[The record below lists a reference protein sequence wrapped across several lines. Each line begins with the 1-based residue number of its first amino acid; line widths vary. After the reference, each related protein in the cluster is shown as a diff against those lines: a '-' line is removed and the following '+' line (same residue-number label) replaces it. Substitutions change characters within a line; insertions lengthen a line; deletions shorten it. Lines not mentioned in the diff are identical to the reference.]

1 MVPAEGALQQIDD
14 STGEQ
19 KGHTEHAAQHQR
31 EEQHEIEAALENV
44 GPEDG
49 HGDKADD
56 GARPVPDR
64 MESHP
69 LVAVGAVA
77 GGDIGRGAGQDGSLL
92 PGYKGL
98 AGLQAAGVVK
108 AQTIS
113 VIDSNDV
120 NTRKILVQGI
130 QRPGD
135 LLGGIAIRQH
145 LRHAIHRGHIGGGAG
160 DGGVDALT
168 LAGDIEIEGDP
179 QREHQ

>member
-1 MVPAEGALQQIDD
+1 MDD

-49 HGDKADD
+49 RGDKADD

-92 PGYKGL
+92 PR
-98 AGLQAAGVVK
+98 LQR
-108 AQTIS
+108 S
-113 VIDSNDV
+113 RRS
-120 NTRKILVQGI
+120 
-130 QRPGD
+130 PGGWCGKSAD
-135 LLGGIAIRQH
+135 RFGHRQ
-145 LRHAIHRGHIGGGAG
+145 
-160 DGGVDALT
+160 
-168 LAGDIEIEGDP
+168 
-179 QREHQ
+179 Q